1 MKTIWKIYIR
11 LRFGKI
17 KEVITEV
24 INGSVSEAKY
34 YASNGDL
41 VGYWGYGYWN
51 PSYPYRGQD
60 L

>member
-11 LRFGKI
+11 LRFGTL
-17 KEVITEV
+17 KEVVSDAIAGVACEV
-24 INGSVSEAKY
+24 EY

-41 VGYWGYGYWN
+41 VGHWGYGYWN